1 MYHLVGDDDAGSR
14 ACMGAGNRWT
24 ICIFYSILLWNET
37 ALKKSFKNCTA
48 KIWKDYFEAEA
59 QILWPADVK
68 SQLTGKDPDAG
79 KDQGQEEKGVTED
92 EMIG

>member
-1 MYHLVGDDDAGSR
+1 
-14 ACMGAGNRWT
+14 
-24 ICIFYSILLWNET
+24 
-37 ALKKSFKNCTA
+37 
-48 KIWKDYFEAEA
+48 
-59 QILWPADVK
+59 VK